1 MKVDTGVMAP
11 SLADIGPKAR
21 ELEQL
26 GYDGLLTAETGHD
39 AFLPIVLAA
48 EHTERIELAT
58 GIAVAFA
65 RTPMVLAYTS
75 NDLQQMSKGRFVL
88 GLGSQIKPHIEKRFS
103 MPWSHPARRMR
114 EYILALQ
121 AIWSAW
127 NEQTPLKF
135 EGEFYRHTLMTPF
148 FAPPP
153 NQFGAPKVFLAAVG
167 VKMTEVAGE
176 VADGVIIHGFT
187 TERYVKEV
195 TMPAI
200 ERGLRASGRDRA
212 SFQVSGPL
220 FVVTGTTDEEVA
232 TATQGVKQQIAFYGS
247 TPAYRGV
254 LELHGWGDL
263 QTELNGLSKQGRWVE
278 MGGLI
283 DDEILQTFAVVAGP
297 EGVGAELKRRYGG
310 IVDRCSFYA
319 PYRTDPER
327 WTRVI
332 DDLKSV

>member
-1 MKVDTGVMAP
+1 MKVDTAVMAP
-11 SLADIGPKAR
+11 SLSDIGPRAR
-21 ELEQL
+21 ELEDL
-26 GYDGLLTAETGHD
+26 GYDGLLTAETAHD
-39 AFLPIVLAA
+39 AFLPIALAA

-65 RTPMVLAYTS
+65 RTPMVLAYTA

-114 EYILALQ
+114 EYVLALQ

-127 NEQTPLKF
+127 NDKSPLKF
-135 EGEFYRHTLMTPF
+135 EGEFYKHTLMTPF
-148 FAPPP
+148 FAPAP
-153 NQFGAPKVFLAAVG
+153 NPYGPPKVFLAAVG
-167 VKMTEVAGE
+167 EMMTEVASE
-176 VADGVIIHGFT
+176 VADGIIIHGFT

-195 TMPAI
+195 TMPAV
-200 ERGLRASGRDRA
+200 ERGLKAAGRSRS

-220 FVVTGTTDEEVA
+220 FVVTGTTDEEIAAAA
-232 TATQGVKQQIAFYGS
+232 TGVKQQIAFYGS

-263 QTELNGLSKQGRWVE
+263 QTDLNALSKQGKWVE
-278 MGGLI
+278 MGELI
-283 DDEILQTFAVVAGP
+283 DDEILNTFAVVAGP
-297 EGVGAELKRRYGG
+297 GGVGAELKRRYGG

-319 PYRTDPER
+319 PYKADPEQ
-327 WTRVI
+327 WAPVI
-332 DDLKSV
+332 ADLKKA